1 MFDEIFRRKKV
12 IPEKLL
18 AYGFRKEKNDY
29 KFDTY
34 ILDGDFYLNIRISKS
49 DLISTTLVEAAT
61 GEEYILYKTDASG
74 AFVGEIRTAIAAVL
88 KDISD
93 KCCEAA
99 VFKAEQSVNIIEYVR
114 KKYGDELEYLWE
126 KFPDNAVWRRKDNK
140 KWYGALLTVSRRKL
154 GIDSD
159 EIVEIIDLREEP
171 GVLEKLIDNTRYYS
185 GWHMNK
191 KHWFTVVLD
200 GSVLPDEIFRRIDKS
215 YMLAE
220 LK

>member
-1 MFDEIFRRKKV
+1 M
-12 IPEKLL
+12 PC
-18 AYGFRKEKNDY
+18 G
-29 KFDTY
+29 
-34 ILDGDFYLNIRISKS
+34 
-49 DLISTTLVEAAT
+49 
-61 GEEYILYKTDASG
+61 
-74 AFVGEIRTAIAAVL
+74 
-88 KDISD
+88 
-93 KCCEAA
+93 
-99 VFKAEQSVNIIEYVR
+99 
-114 KKYGDELEYLWE
+114 
-126 KFPDNAVWRRKDNK
+126 RRKDNK

-171 GVLEKLIDNTRYYS
+171 DVLEKLIDNTRYYS

-200 GSVLPDEIFRRIDKS
+200 GSVLPDEIFRRLDKS

>member
-1 MFDEIFRRKKV
+1 M
-12 IPEKLL
+12 
-18 AYGFRKEKNDY
+18 
-29 KFDTY
+29 
-34 ILDGDFYLNIRISKS
+34 NIRISKS

-200 GSVLPDEIFRRIDKS
+200 GSVPLNEIYRRIDKS

>member
-1 MFDEIFRRKKV
+1 M
-12 IPEKLL
+12 
-18 AYGFRKEKNDY
+18 
-29 KFDTY
+29 
-34 ILDGDFYLNIRISKS
+34 NIRISKS

-114 KKYGDELEYLWE
+114 KKYGDELEYLWK

-171 GVLEKLIDNTRYYS
+171 DVLEKLIDNTRYYS